1 MDLGI
6 KEKKAIV
13 CASSKGLGKGCALS
27 LAREGVNVTIC
38 ARTEETLE
46 EAADEIRALCGG
58 AVTMVACDITT
69 EDGQKAV
76 LAACPA
82 PDILIN
88 NRADLAQ
95 DFYTPEQIQP
105 REGLVSVRAVIE
117 RGVPGGPTA

>member
-38 ARTEETLE
+38 ARTKETLE

-69 EDGQKAV
+69 EDGQKILLFIDPAFPSNDTSNNEL
-76 LAACPA
+76 LA
-82 PDILIN
+82 DHLY
-88 NRADLAQ
+88 R
-95 DFYTPEQIQP
+95 IQTY
-105 REGLVSVRAVIE
+105 LNDKYQVYSL
-117 RGVPGGPTA
+117 

>member
-46 EAADEIRALCGG
+46 EAADEIRALGGG

-76 LAACPA
+76 LA
-82 PDILIN
+82 
-88 NRADLAQ
+88 
-95 DFYTPEQIQP
+95 
-105 REGLVSVRAVIE
+105 V
-117 RGVPGGPTA
+117 